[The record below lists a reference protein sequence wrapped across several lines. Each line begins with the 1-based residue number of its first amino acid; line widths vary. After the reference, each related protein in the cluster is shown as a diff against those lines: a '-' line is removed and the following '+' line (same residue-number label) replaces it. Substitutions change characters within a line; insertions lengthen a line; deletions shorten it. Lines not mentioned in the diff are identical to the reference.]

1 MQRGLGRINP
11 RKNTLRHIVIK
22 LINIID
28 KEKVL
33 KATKE
38 EYQIIHRG
46 TAIRLSADFSAE
58 TLQTRREWQDIFKVM
73 KRKNQHPRILYPE
86 RLSDLMVKSKT
97 LQTSKNSEFS
107 TTKTALQQ
115 ILKELLWE

>member
-46 TAIRLSADFSAE
+46 TATVHKDSQRDNSHLTHERRLPPPPTPPPA
-58 TLQTRREWQDIFKVM
+58 QR
-73 KRKNQHPRILYPE
+73 
-86 RLSDLMVKSKT
+86 
-97 LQTSKNSEFS
+97 
-107 TTKTALQQ
+107 
-115 ILKELLWE
+115 

>member
-1 MQRGLGRINP
+1 MQRGLDRINP

-22 LINIID
+22 LVNIID

-46 TAIRLSADFSAE
+46 TPIRLSADFSPK

-73 KRKNQHPRILYPE
+73 KRKNQQPRILYPE

-97 LQTSKNSEFS
+97 LQTSKNSENS
-107 TTKTALQQ
+107 APPNQLYNK
-115 ILKELLWE
+115 W